1 MKALLFVEW
10 ITDTV
15 KMMHALKRTMLSK
28 GKKLAWITLFPDSLL
43 TMLQKP
49 SKCEVKAWLYWNLI
63 ILQPLRFYVKSNFG
77 EFKQFKNVIF
87 GNFKDSELWIFGKF
101 GTWTLLKFTYI
112 NQNSEPLKLPKMTF
126 MDHLNSPKLDFMQNW
141 SGSKMIKFQQSQA
154 LTSEPLKLPNDI
166 FGLFEFAKIWF
177 HIKLEWQ

>member
-1 MKALLFVEW
+1 MTDILVMPLSKTSCSTLGHFSTLLGTLEPYPSVRQMFELRICIFSSIFHQKFCEEKMKLILMKALLFVEW

-77 EFKQFKNVIF
+77 EFKQFQNVIF
-87 GNFKDSELWIFGKF
+87 GNFRD
-101 GTWTLLKFTYI
+101 WTLNF
-112 NQNSEPLKLPKMTF
+112 
-126 MDHLNSPKLDFMQNW
+126 
-141 SGSKMIKFQQSQA
+141 
-154 LTSEPLKLPNDI
+154 
-166 FGLFEFAKIWF
+166 
-177 HIKLEWQ
+177 